1 MESTTWRVVA
11 LWAAAVVVAVGAS
24 TAAVTLATDSVTQ
37 PPAVGLASPSDGT
50 TPGEPTPSGDPSP
63 TDAATAE
70 PSPGVEDTD
79 GSGDGTTAGSGTTP
93 TTEDPSDEP
102 SPVPSPRDDDTD
114 DTDDDGTDDD
124 DQSSTATGTCGDRGG
139 ESRSATSVGG
149 QAGFCFVDGNVELVY
164 ATPSDDGFTVDV
176 DDEAGEVRVTFTS
189 DDHESRIDADYEDGQ
204 PRVRVREEA
213 EDD

>member
-50 TPGEPTPSGDPSP
+50 TPGGPTPGGDPSP
-63 TDAATAE
+63 TGAATAE
-70 PSPGVEDTD
+70 PSPAVEGTD
-79 GSGDGTTAGSGTTP
+79 GSGDGTTAGSGDTP
-93 TTEDPSDEP
+93 TTESDPGDEP

-114 DTDDDGTDDD
+114 DDGNDDDG
-124 DQSSTATGTCGDRGG
+124 QPGTATLTCGERGG
-139 ESRSATSVGG
+139 QSRSATSVGG
-149 QAGFCFVDGNVELVY
+149 RAVFCFIDGDVELVY
-164 ATPSDDGFTVDV
+164 ATPDPNGFTVDV

-189 DDHESRIDADYEDGQ
+189 DDHESRIDADYEDRQ